1 MERCQVYF
9 LQERS
14 NHKTRG
20 SEKEAR
26 EEEGG
31 SEEVREFVSV
41 CVFLAR
47 ALKFSSLLLP
57 DILRYHGYRLAGDSP
72 ALSASL
78 TLC

>member
-1 MERCQVYF
+1 MERCRVYF
-9 LQERS
+9 LQEQS

-20 SEKEAR
+20 S

-31 SEEVREFVSV
+31 SEEVRELVSV
-41 CVFLAR
+41 CVFLAE

-57 DILRYHGYRLAGDSP
+57 DILRYHGYMLAGDSP